1 MEGKISHSGLL
12 ARSPEGHAARGMQ
25 IKGNEDVWVE
35 IQANTFRNWVNE
47 HLPQNLRVA
56 DLSQDL
62 CTGVRLCALVEALRG
77 HPLKPAWNRRPANQH
92 HYLENVATALSAVEQ
107 DGVKLVNIGNVD
119 IVNGN
124 LKLILGLIWSL
135 IVRYQIGR
143 SKFPPRKLM
152 LAWLQAVLPECR
164 VSNLTTDWNSG
175 VLLSAL
181 VDYCRPGLFSHWRKL
196 DKSNHI
202 ENCRRAM
209 DIAQRE
215 LGIPAV
221 LEPEYLASPWLDELS
236 GMTYLSY
243 FMKPGSPGFHATLRW
258 VNSRLE
264 RPVNNFTSDW
274 NDGRVVSEVIR
285 SLGGS
290 APVPEKLRT
299 ESQYWESNL
308 YQAIEAGKRLGVQPI
323 LSAKDMADV
332 HVEHLGVMAYAAH
345 FQWVPE
351 RPPLHD
357 LINVTLNSTSGR
369 VGEPTHFQVNL
380 LDSSLSHSYVSVEV
394 RGPDNKYYSVKNLKQ
409 GRGVFVPQKVG
420 MHEIVV
426 KYEGQEVVSGHY
438 FRVLPQ
444 LVEVAPPGMAP
455 CALGSLVQV
464 LVNATGAPR
473 REDILVTAY
482 SPTGRP
488 LNCPLKTIDGT
499 NSATFKPDEAGEW
512 RIEITYQGKQIQGG
526 PFTCSVFD
534 PNGVQVSGLEGALP
548 LVPHSVD
555 LDCRGVGVPGE
566 VYADIV
572 HDKRSVHCRVEK
584 VNSSGLLYRI
594 HFTPK
599 DVGKHRVYVY
609 FNGYDVKGS
618 PFMMRVGTQK
628 RSKSSS
634 SPSPN
639 STYRQSP
646 TSRYS
651 SSSPSPINH
660 VKNSTYN
667 NYRQSASPVLNET
680 HKYAQEY
687 HKMSLAD
694 KRNSPSFNDRT
705 SSPSYLNRTNSP
717 SYMQRTQSPSYNRS
731 DSPDYISSR
740 RLNEKRYD
748 TASPNFAKKAEYD
761 SNYTSKMSSMRISDS
776 RSPNFLERSSPD
788 VGYNSRY
795 DKRVTESRSYNSSY
809 DQNDGIDTSP
819 IVKVSALT
827 DNSSARRDSWDAIA
841 KTRNMLSERSLES
854 VANLT
859 ESQLDADMRRKKVEE
874 HNRVFSQEHSYT
886 ASQKYSN
893 NVDIYGERDKYGRQ
907 SPSGYR
913 TGVRSGGAASVK
925 VQPVPDGVLGQPVE
939 FEIDGSGAGS
949 GDLEILVEGGRV
961 TSSVRS
967 LGGQRFKA
975 AFTPHQALP
984 HRVDIKFNGETVP
997 GSPWHVNIM
1006 SNSNLSVLGDT
1017 TRLVPANASAVFE
1030 IITST
1035 NVAPDD
1041 LMVHVIAPSKRS
1053 VQARVLPGSR
1063 TGVQSVEFV
1072 PTEVGTHII
1081 EVTVNGEKLPSGP
1094 LIAKVY
1100 DAGLI
1105 QVADVSGGVVGQPV
1119 QFRVDASQ
1127 AGEGQL
1133 EISINEGE
1141 VPNHVQVV
1149 GGGRCLVSFTP
1160 DQAKPHLIDIKFN
1173 GETVRGCPFVCSV
1186 ADTSRVTLSLSHLEL
1201 VPVNHPSSFHMGVA
1215 GGGAAELAVAV
1226 RGPIGE
1232 LPVKVTGDIHSGFT
1246 AEFTPTQV
1254 GAHQISVDYNGRPVQ
1269 GTPFIAKAFDSNKV
1283 TVGTVA
1289 RGTVGRPVTF
1299 SVDASEAGE
1308 GNLEITISARGLNI
1322 PTQVHPQGN
1331 ARFAVSFVPAEA
1343 CDHVVNVAFNKRPVV
1358 GCPLIVGVGGGGNG
1372 PSVTLPG
1379 PGPVHRPSTL
1389 LINHPGRLEDI
1400 EVNVEG
1406 PGGQAVPTQVQPLGN
1421 SQFRAEFV
1429 PRVVGEHRINV
1440 TVSGIPTA
1448 GSPYAAKVYD
1458 VQAIKVKE
1466 SSSGVVGK
1474 PVTFLVETSQAGP
1487 GNLEVTVNGGRV
1499 PTSAQAQGPHTYAI
1513 SFTPREATVHSVDL
1527 RFNGQDVP
1535 GSPFKCNVAPAAKII
1550 GPEALDKVSV
1560 GRLCTLVVES
1570 PNPPTVE
1577 ILGPARR
1584 SLPTQITPQAGSTGK
1599 FDISFTPIDVG
1610 DHSVEVRLP
1619 AGHIEGSPFLIK
1631 AYDANRVTV
1640 TDITD
1645 GIVGKPVSFSINASQ
1660 AGAGNLEIIVAVA
1673 GRNVPNFV
1681 QSEGNARFK
1690 VNFKPTEAATHT
1702 LSVRFNGQ
1710 AVPGSPFSCKVSP
1723 GNTQPR
1729 VPVSGS
1735 GIELAA
1741 VGHPA
1746 EIKIE
1751 GVTTGEPQVV
1761 ATAPTGKIIPTKVS
1775 SSGDGYVAR
1784 FTPEMVGRHS
1794 VAILINDQ
1802 HVIGSPFSCNVYD
1815 VNKVIVSGLPGRKNH
1830 DNIKRILNDLSLSN
1844 DLASAEVGKPVTF
1857 SVDAAQAGEGTL
1869 ELVVSTQHTTIK
1881 AEVVACARGLYDVT
1895 FVPQTAE
1902 DHFVNITFN
1911 DMSVVGSPFHCSVVE
1926 ATQYVQIGTISYI
1939 DLPSDQ
1945 HKLEITDANN
1955 HHVKYVVN
1963 NSKAEFSLSQTG
1975 TYRVQIYRGH
1985 EIVATRTI
1993 HVFDTSKIDVVNAP
2007 EALCH
2012 RPAVVGINMNK
2023 VGPGRLTASVKVGNK
2038 DVAHSVRQSPN
2049 NPNMWEIVFH
2059 PIHAASH
2066 RITLLYNN
2074 VPKFGVL
2081 EVPVKGPGNEPW
2093 AGGLGLYQ
2101 ARVGKVTSFN
2111 IDTLGRSAREFDV
2124 VISGPGGSAVPV
2136 RCYQT
2141 KTGKLQAEFTARETG
2156 SHKVE
2161 VLHQSKPVN
2170 GSPFTCQA
2178 FDPDNVRVLDI
2189 PHVQGNVGERVSF
2202 SVSNKNSGDADL
2214 EVQVTNPIGQT
2225 MATQEHT
2232 LEDDLKQVSFLPTIA
2247 GLYQVT
2253 ITYGGVPVKGS
2264 PLALGVGPIG
2274 PTPPPRAVGKG
2285 LESGQVGERTSF
2297 TVSSVIQP
2305 KVQIEAVE
2313 GNIDAHIQS
2322 PKPGEYLVSY
2332 TPKWVGTYDVIVSIG
2347 PTDLPGS
2354 PFRPLIVD
2362 PSAARLIG
2370 GWNQYLDDNGRLK
2383 LPCKLAFDLT
2393 NAGPG
2398 TLDCKISGRK
2408 INPEKTGSRVRFD
2421 ISGEGLNSGEHDL
2434 DIRLAN
2440 IPLPNAP
2447 KTVISSGDQVVL
2459 TGRGL
2464 ANAQC
2469 GEPAMFSIDGS
2480 KASTG
2485 NPEVT
2490 LHAAD
2495 TNIPIPVMIS
2505 LAGEKTWRATYTI
2518 NTPGNYLLS
2527 VLWAGRPVKGC
2538 PLMVEAK
2545 GGADASKVLCSGEGL
2560 RQGVVG
2566 REIRSWIDTRRA
2578 GPGELTAHCTGPRK
2592 VAYCEL
2598 YDHGDATFT
2607 LNVKPQEPGKHAL
2620 TIKYAGQHVP
2630 GSPFTLRVAG
2640 APDASKV
2647 RVYGPGIEHGV
2658 LATFQSRFICDTR
2671 GAGAGQLT
2679 VRVRGPK
2686 GAFRVEMQR
2695 ESQKDRT
2702 ILCKYDPTEP
2712 GDYRVEVKWAG
2723 ELVPGSPF
2731 PVMIFDTQEELRRF

>member
-1 MEGKISHSGLL
+1 MEAQISHSGLL

-47 HLPQNLRVA
+47 HLPKDLRIV
-56 DLSQDL
+56 DLSEDL
-62 CTGVRLCALVEALRG
+62 RTGVRLCALVEALQKK
-77 HPLKPAWNRRPANQH
+77 PIKPAWNKHPANQH
-92 HYLENVATALSAVEQ
+92 HYLENVTSALNAIEQ
-107 DGVKLVNIGNVD
+107 DGVKLVNIGNLD

-152 LAWLQAVLPECR
+152 LAWLQAVLPECK

-181 VDYCRPGLFSHWRKL
+181 VDYCKPGLFPHWRRL
-196 DKSNHI
+196 DKGNDI

-209 DIAQRE
+209 DVAQQD

-243 FMKPGSPGFHATLRW
+243 FMKPGSPGFYATLRW
-258 VNSRLE
+258 VNSRLD
-264 RPVNNFTSDW
+264 RPVKNFTSEW
-274 NDGRVVSEVIR
+274 NDGRVISELIR

-290 APVPEKLRT
+290 AVAPEKLRT
-299 ESQYWESNL
+299 DPIFWEQNQN
-308 YQAIEAGKRLGVQPI
+308 QALEAGKRLGVQPV
-323 LSAKDMADV
+323 LSAKDMADKN
-332 HVEHLGVMAYAAH
+332 VEHLGVMAYAAH
-345 FQWVPE
+345 FQWIPE

-357 LINVTLNSTSGR
+357 LINATLSSTSGR
-369 VGEPTHFQVNL
+369 VGEPTHYQVTL
-380 LDSSLSHSYVSVEV
+380 LDSELSYSKVSVEI
-394 RGPDNKYYSVKNLKQ
+394 RGPDNKIYQEKRLKNNGEGTFLPSKI
-409 GRGVFVPQKVG
+409 G
-420 MHEIVV
+420 MHELVIH
-426 KYEGQEVVSGHY
+426 YDGQEVMNGHF

-464 LVNATGAPR
+464 LVNATGTPK

-488 LNCPLKTIDGT
+488 LNCPLQDLEGT
-499 NSATFKPDEAGEW
+499 NSATFKPDEPGEW

-534 PNGVQVSGLEGALP
+534 PNGVRVSGLEGALP
-548 LVPHSVD
+548 LIPHSID
-555 LDCRGVGVPGE
+555 LDCRNVGVPGE
-566 VYADIV
+566 VFADIV
-572 HDKRSVHCRVEK
+572 HDKRSVHCHVERVDTK
-584 VNSSGLLYRI
+584 GFHYRI

-599 DVGKHRVYVY
+599 DAGKHRVYVY

-618 PFMMRVGTQK
+618 PFMMRVGTQR
-628 RSKSSS
+628 RSKSNSSPNNTFRNSPTNRYTSTPSPTSKNTLYNSYRQNASPLLEETQRYAQDYHLRSVEKSKISSS
-634 SPSPN
+634 SPSFERNGSPL
-639 STYRQSP
+639 YRG
-646 TSRYS
+646 
-651 SSSPSPINH
+651 PSPGFG
-660 VKNSTYN
+660 
-667 NYRQSASPVLNET
+667 RDSPDFITSKRLNERRFET
-680 HKYAQEY
+680 A
-687 HKMSLAD
+687 
-694 KRNSPSFNDRT
+694 SPSFAKKT
-705 SSPSYLNRTNSP
+705 
-717 SYMQRTQSPSYNRS
+717 S
-731 DSPDYISSR
+731 DSS
-740 RLNEKRYD
+740 
-748 TASPNFAKKAEYD
+748 
-761 SNYTSKMSSMRISDS
+761 YTSKMSSMRISDNTCPNFIERT
-776 RSPNFLERSSPD
+776 RSPE
-788 VGYNSRY
+788 VGYTRYEKRYNDSRNY
-795 DKRVTESRSYNSSY
+795 SGYNE
-809 DQNDGIDTSP
+809 GGVDTSP
-819 IVKVSALT
+819 IIKVSSISDQST
-827 DNSSARRDSWDAIA
+827 RRDSWDAIN
-841 KTRNMLSERSLES
+841 KTKNIFSDRSLES
-854 VANLT
+854 LANLT
-859 ESQLDADMRRKKVEE
+859 QAQLDSDRRHQKTEE
-874 HNRVFSQEHSYT
+874 YNRFLVNEQRYT
-886 ASQKYSN
+886 THASNATTTFNGRNSP
-893 NVDIYGERDKYGRQ
+893 IYR
-907 SPSGYR
+907 PS
-913 TGVRSGGAASVK
+913 SKNSSAGGAAAVK

-967 LGGQRFKA
+967 LGGQRFRA

-1006 SNSNLSVLGDT
+1006 ANTGSNVSVMGES
-1017 TRLVPANASAVFE
+1017 TRLVPANSPAIFE
-1030 IITST
+1030 IITNT
-1035 NVAPDD
+1035 NIAPDD
-1041 LMVHVIAPSKRS
+1041 LAVHVIAPSKRTIP
-1053 VQARVLPGSR
+1053 ARVLPGNR
-1063 TGVQSVEFV
+1063 TGVQSVEFI
-1072 PTEVGTHII
+1072 PNEVGTHIV

-1094 LIAKVY
+1094 LVAKVY

-1201 VPVNHPSSFHMGVA
+1201 IPVNQPSSFHMGVA

-1246 AEFTPTQV
+1246 AEFTPVQV
-1254 GAHQISVDYNGRPVQ
+1254 GAHQITVDYNGRPVQ
-1269 GTPFIAKAFDSNKV
+1269 GTPFVAKAFDSNKV

-1358 GCPLIVGVGGGGNG
+1358 GCPLIVSVGGTGTG

-1389 LINHPGRLEDI
+1389 LVNHPGRLEDI

-1406 PGGQAVPTQVQPLGN
+1406 PGGQAVPTQVHPLGN
-1421 SQFRAEFV
+1421 GQYQAEFV

-1440 TVSGIPTA
+1440 SVCGVSTP

-1466 SSSGVVGK
+1466 APSGIVGK

-1487 GNLEVTVNGGRV
+1487 GNLEVTVNGGLV

-1513 SFTPREATVHSVDL
+1513 SFTPRESSVHSVDL

-1535 GSPFKCNVAPAAKII
+1535 GSPFKCNVVSAARILSL
-1550 GPEALDKVSV
+1550 ETLDKVSV
-1560 GRLCTLVVES
+1560 GRACIFSVES
-1570 PNPPTVE
+1570 PNPPIVE
-1577 ILGPARR
+1577 VLGPARR
-1584 SLPTQITPQAGSTGK
+1584 SLPTQVNPQLGTTGQ
-1599 FDISFTPIDVG
+1599 FEVSFTPFDVG

-1619 AGHIEGSPFLIK
+1619 NGHIEGSPFLVK
-1631 AYDANRVTV
+1631 AYDASRVTV
-1640 TDITD
+1640 TDIMD
-1645 GIVGKPVSFSINASQ
+1645 GVVGKPVSFSINASQ
-1660 AGAGNLEIIVAVA
+1660 AGAGNLEIIVAVG

-1710 AVPGSPFSCKVSP
+1710 PVPGSPFSCKVSP
-1723 GNTQPR
+1723 GNVQPR

-1735 GIELAA
+1735 GIELASVNA
-1741 VGHPA
+1741 PA
-1746 EIKIE
+1746 DIKIE
-1751 GVTTGEPQVV
+1751 GVSGGEPQIIV
-1761 ATAPTGKIIPTKVS
+1761 TAPTGKIIPVKISMIADVYTAHFV
-1775 SSGDGYVAR
+1775 
-1784 FTPEMVGRHS
+1784 PEMVGRHS

-1815 VNKVIVSGLPGRKNH
+1815 VNKVIVTGLPASNKSPDITRSINE
-1830 DNIKRILNDLSLSN
+1830 LSLRE
-1844 DLASAEVGKPVTF
+1844 LGPAEVGKPLTF

-1895 FVPQTAE
+1895 FVPLSAE

-1911 DMSVVGSPFHCSVVE
+1911 DISVNGSPFHCSVIE
-1926 ATQYVQIGTISYI
+1926 ATQYLQIGSTFYME
-1939 DLPSDQ
+1939 LPPEN
-1945 HKLEITDANN
+1945 HRLEIKDPNN
-1955 HHVKYVVN
+1955 HNVKYVVKDY
-1963 NSKAEFSLSQTG
+1963 KAQFVLSQTG
-1975 TYRVQIYRGH
+1975 TYKIHTYKGH
-1985 EIVATRTI
+1985 EIHSTRTM
-1993 HVFDTSKIDVVNAP
+1993 HVFDTTKIDIVNVP
-2007 EALCH
+2007 EATCH
-2012 RPAVVGINMNK
+2012 RPATVTINMAK
-2023 VGPGRLTASVKVGNK
+2023 VGPGQLTATVRVANR
-2038 DVAHSVRQSPN
+2038 DVAHSVRQSPM
-2049 NPNMWEIVFH
+2049 NPNMWEVVFH
-2059 PIHAASH
+2059 PLIAAPH
-2066 RITLLYNN
+2066 KITLFYNN
-2074 VPKFGVL
+2074 VPKLGSI
-2081 EVPVKGPGNEPW
+2081 EVPVKSPGNEPW
-2093 AGGLGLYQ
+2093 AGGSGLYQ
-2101 ARVGKVTSFN
+2101 ARLGKVTSFQ

-2124 VISGPGGSAVPV
+2124 VVSGPKGSAVPV

-2141 KTGKLQAEFTARETG
+2141 KTGKLQAEFTARDVG
-2156 SHKVE
+2156 PHKVE
-2161 VLHQSKPVN
+2161 VLHQAKPIN
-2170 GSPFTCQA
+2170 GSPFVCLA
-2178 FDPDNVRVLDI
+2178 CDPDNVRIVDI
-2189 PHVQGNVGERVSF
+2189 PSSQGNIGEKIVF
-2202 SVSNKNSGDADL
+2202 NVLTANAGKADL
-2214 EVQVTNPIGQT
+2214 EIQATNPIGQT
-2225 MATQEHT
+2225 LAVQEMSLGENLTQI
-2232 LEDDLKQVSFLPTIA
+2232 SFTPTSA
-2247 GLYQVT
+2247 GLYQVAVN
-2253 ITYGGVPVKGS
+2253 YCGVPVKGS
-2264 PLALGVGPIG
+2264 PLALGVGSVG

-2285 LESGQVGERTSF
+2285 LETARVGERATF

-2305 KVQIEAVE
+2305 RISIEAAE
-2313 GNIDAHIQS
+2313 GTIEYRLQS
-2322 PKPGEYLVSY
+2322 PKPGEYTVTY
-2332 TPKWVGTYDVIVSIG
+2332 VPKWVGTYDIIIG
-2347 PTDLPGS
+2347 VGPNDLPGS
-2354 PFRPLIVD
+2354 PFRPNITD
-2362 PSAARLIG
+2362 PEGVRVIG
-2370 GWNQYLDDNGRLK
+2370 GWNQYLDDEGRLR
-2383 LPCKLAFDLT
+2383 LPAKLAFDIS

-2398 TLDCKISGRK
+2398 NLECRIDGRK
-2408 INPEKTGSRVRFD
+2408 VNPEKSGTRIRFD
-2421 ISGEGLNSGEHDL
+2421 LTGEGMNAGEHDFE
-2434 DIRLAN
+2434 IKFAN
-2440 IPLPNAP
+2440 VILEDAP
-2447 KTVISSGDQVVL
+2447 THVITTGDQVVL

-2464 ANAQC
+2464 AEAKC
-2469 GEPAMFSIDGS
+2469 CEPAVFTIDGS
-2480 KASTG
+2480 KASSG

-2490 LHAAD
+2490 LYATD

-2505 LAGEKTWRATYTI
+2505 LAGEKIWRASYTI
-2518 NTPGNYLLS
+2518 TTPGNYLLS

-2578 GPGELTAHCTGPRK
+2578 GPGELTAHCAGPRK

-2607 LNVKPQEPGKHAL
+2607 LNVKPQEPGKHQL
-2620 TIKYAGQHVP
+2620 TIKYAGQHVQ
-2630 GSPFTLRVAG
+2630 GSPFILRVAG

-2731 PVMIFDTQEELRRF
+2731 HVMIFDTQEELRRYIASL

>member
-1 MEGKISHSGLL
+1 MEVDGNKISHSGLL
-12 ARSPEGHAARGMQ
+12 ARSPEGHAARGGMQ
-25 IKGNEDVWVE
+25 IKGHEDVWVE

-47 HLPQNLRVA
+47 HLPKDMRIL

-62 CTGVRLCALVEALRG
+62 CTGVRLCMLVEALRNK
-77 HPLKPAWNRRPANQH
+77 PLKPAWNKRPMNQH
-92 HYLENVATALSAVEQ
+92 HYLENVTCALNAIEQ

-164 VSNLTTDWNSG
+164 VTNLTTDWNSG
-175 VLLSAL
+175 ILLSAL
-181 VDYCRPGLFSHWRKL
+181 NNYCRSDLCTNWRHL
-196 DKSNHI
+196 DKNNAI

-264 RPVNNFTSDW
+264 RPVKNFTSEW
-274 NDGRVVSEVIR
+274 NDGRIISEVIR

-290 APVPEKLRT
+290 ATAPEKLR
-299 ESQYWESNL
+299 SDPAYWEANQA
-308 YQAIEAGKRLGVQPI
+308 QAIAAGKRLGVDPV
-323 LSAKDMADV
+323 LSAKDMADPN
-332 HVEHLGVMAYAAH
+332 VEHLGIMAYAAH

-357 LINVTLNSTSGR
+357 LINVQLNSTSGR
-369 VGEPTHFQVNL
+369 VGEPTHFQVTL
-380 LDSSLSHSYVSVEV
+380 LDSQLSYSKVSVDI
-394 RGPDNKYYSVKNLKQ
+394 RGPENKIYAGKNLKQ
-409 GRGVFVPQKVG
+409 GRGSFVPPKVG
-420 MHEIVV
+420 MYELIV
-426 KYEGQEVVSGHY
+426 KYEGDEVLGGHY
-438 FRVLPQ
+438 FRALPP

-464 LVNATGAPR
+464 LVNATGAPK

-482 SPTGRP
+482 SPSGRP
-488 LNCPLKTIDGT
+488 LDCPLTTIDGT

-534 PNGVQVSGLEGALP
+534 PNGVHVSGLDGALP
-548 LVPHSVD
+548 LIPHSIE
-555 LDCRGVGVPGE
+555 LDCTAVGVPGE
-566 VYADIV
+566 VFADIV
-572 HDKRSVHCRVEK
+572 HDKRSVHCHVEK
-584 VNSSGLLYRI
+584 VDQYGFHYRI
-594 HFTPK
+594 HFTPM
-599 DVGKHRVYVY
+599 DAGKHRVYVY

-628 RSKSSS
+628 RSKSNS
-634 SPSPN
+634 SPLGF
-639 STYRQSP
+639 RQSP
-646 TSRYS
+646 TPNRQSPTNNMRSNYRTNGS
-651 SSSPSPINH
+651 SSNASPIPP
-660 VKNSTYN
+660 
-667 NYRQSASPVLNET
+667 QLLEET
-680 HKYAQEY
+680 HKYAQDF
-687 HKMSLAD
+687 HKMSLAE
-694 KRNSPSFNDRT
+694 RRINSPSPEYGR
-705 SSPSYLNRTNSP
+705 
-717 SYMQRTQSPSYNRS
+717 
-731 DSPDYISSR
+731 DSPDYISSKK
-740 RLNEKRYD
+740 LNEKMRYSPSYASPRNESAQYNNKYEKYDRYD
-748 TASPNFAKKAEYD
+748 
-761 SNYTSKMSSMRISDS
+761 SKFES
-776 RSPNFLERSSPD
+776 RADKFD
-788 VGYNSRY
+788 KY
-795 DKRVTESRSYNSSY
+795 DKYDRFDKTERFDKVDKNDKY
-809 DQNDGIDTSP
+809 DRFNKFEKFDRKVENKYESGVDTTPIIKPGMGLNDH
-819 IVKVSALT
+819 
-827 DNSSARRDSWDAIA
+827 RHDSWDAIA
-841 KTRNMLSERSLES
+841 KTRNILSERSLES

-859 ESQLDADMRRKKVEE
+859 DAQLDTQLHRKQD
-874 HNRVFSQEHSYT
+874 FSRTYNES
-886 ASQKYSN
+886 YSN
-893 NVDIYGERDKYGRQ
+893 YHERQR
-907 SPSGYR
+907 SSNYR
-913 TGVRSGGAASVK
+913 TSSPIGGGYKSSSGGGAAAVK

-984 HRVDIKFNGETVP
+984 HRVDIKFNGDTVP

-1006 SNSNLSVLGDT
+1006 SNLNGTISVLGES
-1017 TRLVPANASAVFE
+1017 TRLVPANQPAVFE
-1030 IITST
+1030 IITQSNT
-1035 NVAPDD
+1035 APDD
-1041 LMVHVIAPSKRS
+1041 LLVHVISPTKRS
-1053 VQARVLPGSR
+1053 VQARVLPGNR
-1063 TGVQSVEFV
+1063 TGIQSVEFV

-1081 EVTVNGEKLPSGP
+1081 EVSVNGEKLPGGP

-1201 VPVNHPSSFHMGVA
+1201 IPVNQPSSFHMGVA

-1246 AEFTPTQV
+1246 AEFTPIQV
-1254 GAHQISVDYNGRPVQ
+1254 GAHQITVDYNGRPVQ

-1358 GCPLIVGVGGGGNG
+1358 GCPLIVSVGGSGSG

-1379 PGPVHRPSTL
+1379 PGPVHRASTL

-1421 SQFRAEFV
+1421 GQFRAEFV

-1440 TVSGIPTA
+1440 SVSGVPTA

-1466 SSSGVVGK
+1466 APSGIVGK

-1487 GNLEVTVNGGRV
+1487 GNLEVTVNGGLV

-1513 SFTPREATVHSVDL
+1513 SFTPREATTHSVDL

-1535 GSPFKCNVAPAAKII
+1535 GSPFKCNVAPAARII
-1550 GPEALDKVSV
+1550 MPDTLDKVSV
-1560 GRLCTLVVES
+1560 GRPCTFLVES
-1570 PNPPTVE
+1570 PNPPIVE
-1577 ILGPARR
+1577 VLGPARR
-1584 SLPTQITPQAGSTGK
+1584 PLPIQITPQTSSTGK
-1599 FDISFTPIDVG
+1599 FEVSFTPLDVG
-1610 DHSVEVRLP
+1610 DHSVEVRLTT
-1619 AGHIEGSPFLIK
+1619 GHIEGSPFLVK

-1640 TDITD
+1640 TDIND

-1690 VNFKPTEAATHT
+1690 VNFKPTEAANHT

-1710 AVPGSPFSCKVSP
+1710 PVPGSPFNCKVVA

-1729 VPVSGS
+1729 VPVSGN

-1746 EIKIE
+1746 EIKIDSAHLDQLQVL
-1751 GVTTGEPQVV
+1751 VTGPNNKNLPVKLAHEHGMIV
-1761 ATAPTGKIIPTKVS
+1761 GKFV
-1775 SSGDGYVAR
+1775 
-1784 FTPEMVGRHS
+1784 PEMVGRHS

-1815 VNKVIVSGLPGRKNH
+1815 VNKVIVSGLPENRSTKMQN
-1830 DNIKRILNDLSLSN
+1830 LSLKESS
-1844 DLASAEVGKPVTF
+1844 AAIAEVGKPVTF
-1857 SVDAAQAGEGTL
+1857 NVDAAQAGEGTL
-1869 ELVVSTQHTTIK
+1869 ELVVSTQLTTIK
-1881 AEVVACARGLYDVT
+1881 AEVVAMARGLYDVT
-1895 FVPQTAE
+1895 FVPLTAE
-1902 DHFVNITFN
+1902 DHYVNITFN
-1911 DMSVVGSPFHCSVVE
+1911 DMSVIGSPFHCPVIES
-1926 ATQYVQIGTISYI
+1926 TQFVQVGNLNYV
-1939 DLPSDQ
+1939 DLPSDS
-1945 HKLEITDANN
+1945 HRIEILDSNN
-1955 HHVKYVVN
+1955 HHIKYNLN
-1963 NSKAEFSLSQTG
+1963 NYKAEFVLKEIG
-1975 TYRVQIYRGH
+1975 TYTLQIFKNN
-1985 EIVATRTI
+1985 EIVGSRTYY
-1993 HVFDTSKIDVVNAP
+1993 VFDTSKMEAVKIPEATIHRPCTIVVNTKH
-2007 EALCH
+2007 C
-2012 RPAVVGINMNK
+2012 
-2023 VGPGRLTASVKVGNK
+2023 GPGKLTALIKVGNK
-2038 DVAHSVRQSPN
+2038 EIPHSIRQN
-2049 NPNMWEIVFH
+2049 NHNWEVIFH
-2059 PIHAASH
+2059 PNLHANH
-2066 RITLLYNN
+2066 KVVLFYNN
-2074 VPKFGVL
+2074 VPKYGI
-2081 EVPVKGPGNEPW
+2081 EIPIKGHGNDPF
-2093 AGGLGLYQ
+2093 ASGLGLYQ
-2101 ARVGKVTSFN
+2101 CKVGKVQNFQ

-2124 VISGPGGSAVPV
+2124 VISGPQGNAVPV

-2141 KTGKLQAEFTARETG
+2141 KTGKLQAEFTPRDNG
-2156 SHKVE
+2156 PHKIE
-2161 VLHQSKPVN
+2161 VLHQSKPLP
-2170 GSPFTCQA
+2170 GSPFNSQA
-2178 FDPDNVRVLDI
+2178 FDPDYVKILNI
-2189 PHVQGNVGERVSF
+2189 PTQQGNVKEKITFNVSTI
-2202 SVSNKNSGDADL
+2202 NSGAADL
-2214 EVQVTNPIGQT
+2214 EVQAINPLNQQLAVEKIEIEPGIY
-2225 MATQEHT
+2225 
-2232 LEDDLKQVSFLPTIA
+2232 QVSFLPSMT
-2247 GLYQVT
+2247 GMYQVT
-2253 ITYGGVPVKGS
+2253 VLYGGVPVKGS
-2264 PLALGVGPIG
+2264 PLALGVGPVG
-2274 PTPPPRAVGKG
+2274 PVPPPRAVGKG
-2285 LESGQVGERTSF
+2285 LEGGRVGERTSF

-2305 KVQIEAVE
+2305 RVQVEASE
-2313 GNIDAHIQS
+2313 GNLDVHIQS
-2322 PKPGEYLVSY
+2322 PKAGEYIVSY
-2332 TPKWVGTYDVIVSIG
+2332 TPKWVGTYDILIAIG
-2347 PTDLPGS
+2347 PNDLPGS
-2354 PFRPLIVD
+2354 PFRPNIID
-2362 PSAARLIG
+2362 PSAVRLIG
-2370 GWNQYLDDNGRLK
+2370 GWGQYLDESHRLK
-2383 LPCKLAFDLT
+2383 LPAKLAFDVS

-2398 TLDCKISGRK
+2398 HLECILGGRK
-2408 INPEKTGSRVRFD
+2408 IAPDKSGSRIRFD
-2421 ISGEGLNSGEHDL
+2421 LTGEGLNGGEHNFEIKFGNYL
-2434 DIRLAN
+2434 
-2440 IPLPNAP
+2440 LPDAP
-2447 KTVISSGDQVVL
+2447 RFAISSAGDQVIL

-2464 ANAQC
+2464 SHAQC
-2469 GEPAMFSIDGS
+2469 GEPAIFNIDGS
-2480 KASTG
+2480 KSVAGS
-2485 NPEVT
+2485 PEVT
-2490 LHAAD
+2490 LYAAD
-2495 TNIPIPVMIS
+2495 SNLPIPVMVS
-2505 LAGEKTWRATYTI
+2505 LAGDKIWRATYTI
-2518 NTPGNYLLS
+2518 NAPGNYLLT
-2527 VLWAGRPVKGC
+2527 VLWNGRPVKGC

-2566 REIRSWIDTRRA
+2566 SEIRSWIDTRRA

-2620 TIKYAGQHVP
+2620 TIKYAGQHVQ

-2723 ELVPGSPF
+2723 DHVPGSPF
-2731 PVMIFDTQEELRRF
+2731 HVMIFDTQEELRRYINSL

>member
-1 MEGKISHSGLL
+1 MAEKISHSGLL
-12 ARSPEGHAARGMQ
+12 ARSTEGHAARGMQ

-47 HLPQNLRVA
+47 NLPMNLRVQ

-62 CTGVRLCALVEALRG
+62 CTGVRLCTLVENLQG
-77 HPLKPAWNRRPANQH
+77 HAIRPAWNKRPMNQH
-92 HYLENVATALSAVEQ
+92 HYLENVTAALNAIEQ

-135 IVRYQIGR
+135 IVRYQIGK

-152 LAWLQAVLPECR
+152 LAWLQAVLPECK
-164 VSNLTTDWNSG
+164 VSNFTTDWNSG
-175 VLLSAL
+175 ILLSAL
-181 VDYCRPGLFSHWRKL
+181 IDYCRPGLFSHWRKL
-196 DKSNHI
+196 DKHNGI

-209 DIAQRE
+209 EIAQRD

-243 FMKPGSPGFHATLRW
+243 FMKPGSPGFYATLRW

-264 RPVNNFTSDW
+264 KPVENFTTHW
-274 NDGRVVSEVIR
+274 NDGKVVSEIIR

-290 APVPEKLRT
+290 GPAPEKMR
-299 ESQYWESNL
+299 SDPAYWETNWT
-308 YQAIEAGKRLGVQPI
+308 QAIEAGKRLGVQPV
-323 LSAKDMADV
+323 LSPKDMADYN
-332 HVEHLGVMAYAAH
+332 VEHLGVMAYAAYY
-345 FQWVPE
+345 QWVPE
-351 RPPLHD
+351 RPPLQD
-357 LINVTLNSTSGR
+357 MINVRLESTSGR
-369 VGEPTHFQVNL
+369 VGEPTRFQCQL
-380 LDSSLSHSYVSVEV
+380 LDPQLSHRNVTIEV
-394 RGPDNKYYSVKNLKQ
+394 RGPDNKVYRCNNYKNGQ
-409 GRGVFVPQKVG
+409 GIYVPLKVG
-420 MHEIVV
+420 MHELVV
-426 KYEGQEVVSGHY
+426 LYDGEEVSTGNF
-438 FRVLPQ
+438 FRVLPRM
-444 LVEVAPPGMAP
+444 VDVAPPGMAP

-482 SPTGRP
+482 SPNGRP
-488 LNCPLKTIDGT
+488 LECPLTTVDGT
-499 NSATFKPDEAGEW
+499 NSATFKPDEPGEW

-548 LVPHSVD
+548 MIPHAID
-555 LDCRGVGVPGE
+555 LDCRRVGVPGE
-566 VYADIV
+566 VFADVV
-572 HDKRSVHCRVEK
+572 HDKRSVHCRLEK
-584 VNSSGLLYRI
+584 VDNSGFLYRI
-594 HFTPK
+594 HFIPK
-599 DVGKHRVYVY
+599 EAGKHRVYVY

-618 PFMMRVGTQK
+618 PFMMRVGTQR

-634 SPSPN
+634 TNNSPNATYVRHSPKLNSPSPN
-639 STYRQSP
+639 SERYITKSYNFSSPVEELKELNNTKYTQEYRAKSLLEKRMSNSPIFDERTSSPGYIPRASSPSLAPRAQSP
-646 TSRYS
+646 GFARIPSPAFGRAQSPDYITSRKLNS
-651 SSSPSPINH
+651 NTRFESSSPSSFT
-660 VKNSTYN
+660 K
-667 NYRQSASPVLNET
+667 QS
-680 HKYAQEY
+680 
-687 HKMSLAD
+687 
-694 KRNSPSFNDRT
+694 NDYE
-705 SSPSYLNRTNSP
+705 SSYVN
-717 SYMQRTQSPSYNRS
+717 
-731 DSPDYISSR
+731 
-740 RLNEKRYD
+740 
-748 TASPNFAKKAEYD
+748 
-761 SNYTSKMSSMRISDS
+761 KMSSMKISDAPS
-776 RSPNFLERSSPD
+776 KSQNFIPVERPSPENVYSSSK
-788 VGYNSRY
+788 YSTQ
-795 DKRVTESRSYNSSY
+795 KTESRFNSY
-809 DQNDGIDTSP
+809 DRTDDGVDTSP
-819 IVKVSALT
+819 IVKVSQY
-827 DNSSARRDSWDAIA
+827 DKGARRDSWDAIA
-841 KTRNMLSERSLES
+841 KTKNILSRRSLES
-854 VANLT
+854 IANLT
-859 ESQLDADMRRKKVEE
+859 EEQLNSRVYHHKKEEDFNEYNYGSSQ
-874 HNRVFSQEHSYT
+874 NYST
-886 ASQKYSN
+886 NKYSS
-893 NVDIYGERDKYGRQ
+893 GENY
-907 SPSGYR
+907 SYR
-913 TGVRSGGAASVK
+913 VGGKGGGAGAVK
-925 VQPVPDGVLGQPVE
+925 VQPVPDGILGQPVE

-984 HRVDIKFNGETVP
+984 HRVDIRFNGDTVP
-997 GSPWHVNIM
+997 GDATV
-1006 SNSNLSVLGDT
+1006 SNYYFN
-1017 TRLVPANASAVFE
+1017 FK
-1030 IITST
+1030 IIIF
-1035 NVAPDD
+1035 
-1041 LMVHVIAPSKRS
+1041 LFH
-1053 VQARVLPGSR
+1053 
-1063 TGVQSVEFV
+1063 
-1072 PTEVGTHII
+1072 
-1081 EVTVNGEKLPSGP
+1081 
-1094 LIAKVY
+1094 LI
-1100 DAGLI
+1100 
-1105 QVADVSGGVVGQPV
+1105 S
-1119 QFRVDASQ
+1119 VDASQ

-1160 DQAKPHLIDIKFN
+1160 DHAKPHLIDIKFN

-1186 ADTSRVTLSLSHLEL
+1186 ADTSRVTLSLTHLEL
-1201 VPVNHPSSFHMGVA
+1201 IPVNQPSSFHMGVA

-1232 LPVKVTGDIHSGFT
+1232 LPVKVIGDIHSGFT
-1246 AEFTPTQV
+1246 AEFTPSQV
-1254 GAHQISVDYNGRPVQ
+1254 GAHQITVDYNGRPVQ
-1269 GTPFIAKAFDSNKV
+1269 GTPFIAKAFDSSRV
-1283 TVGTVA
+1283 TVGHVA

-1308 GNLEITISARGLNI
+1308 GNLEITISARGMNI

-1358 GCPLIVGVGGGGNG
+1358 GCPLIVGVGGGTGSG

-1379 PGPVHRPSTL
+1379 PGPIHRPSTL

-1400 EVNVEG
+1400 EINVEG
-1406 PGGQAVPTQVQPLGN
+1406 PGGQSVPTQVQPLGN
-1421 SQFRAEFV
+1421 NQFRAEFV
-1429 PRVVGEHRINV
+1429 PRVVGEHRIS
-1440 TVSGIPTA
+1440 VSVNGVPTA

-1466 SSSGVVGK
+1466 ATMGIIGK

-1513 SFTPREATVHSVDL
+1513 SFTPRDATPHSVDL

-1535 GSPFKCNVAPAAKII
+1535 GSPFKCIVAPAARII
-1550 GPEALDKVSV
+1550 APEALDKVSV
-1560 GRLCTLVVES
+1560 GRACTFSVES
-1570 PNPPTVE
+1570 PNPPVVE
-1577 ILGPARR
+1577 VLGPARR
-1584 SLPTQITPQAGSTGK
+1584 SLSTQVTPQVGNTAGK
-1599 FDISFTPIDVG
+1599 YDVSFTPMDVG

-1619 AGHIEGSPFLIK
+1619 GFHIEGSPFLVK
-1631 AYDANRVTV
+1631 AYDANRVSV
-1640 TDITD
+1640 TDIND

-1660 AGAGNLEIIVAVA
+1660 AGAGNLEIIVAVN

-1690 VNFKPTEAATHT
+1690 VNFKPTEAAVHT

-1729 VPVSGS
+1729 VPVSGT

-1751 GVTTGEPQVV
+1751 NPGNTSTSEPQVI
-1761 ATAPTGKIIPTKVS
+1761 ATAPTGKILSSRIIPAS
-1775 SSGDGYVAR
+1775 DGFVAK

-1815 VNKVIVSGLPGRKNH
+1815 VNKVMVSGLPGQKSDITRA
-1830 DNIKRILNDLSLSN
+1830 LSELSLKDSPP
-1844 DLASAEVGKPVTF
+1844 AEVGKPVTF

-1895 FVPQTAE
+1895 FVPQSSE

-1911 DMSVVGSPFHCSVVE
+1911 DMSVIGSPFHCSVIE
-1926 ATQYVQIGTISYI
+1926 ATQYIQIGSMVYI
-1939 DLPSDQ
+1939 DLPTDQ
-1945 HKLEITDANN
+1945 HRLEIIDNNN
-1955 HHVKYVVN
+1955 HSVKYVATN
-1963 NSKAEFSLSQTG
+1963 GKAEFTASQTG
-1975 TYRVQIYRGH
+1975 TYRIQIFRSL
-1985 EIVATRTI
+1985 ELITTRTL
-1993 HVFDTSKIDVVNAP
+1993 HVYDTNKIDVVNAP
-2007 EALCH
+2007 ECTCN
-2012 RPAVVGINMNK
+2012 RPAVIGVNLNR
-2023 VGPGRLTASVKVGNK
+2023 VGPGKLSAIVKVGNREIPY
-2038 DVAHSVRQSPN
+2038 SVRQSPS
-2049 NPNMWEIVFH
+2049 NPSIWEIVFH
-2059 PIHAASH
+2059 PIYAAPH
-2066 RITLLYNN
+2066 RVTLLYNG
-2074 VPKFGVL
+2074 VPKPGVL
-2081 EVPVKGPGNEPW
+2081 EIPVKAPGNEPW
-2093 AGGLGLYQ
+2093 AAGLGLYQ
-2101 ARVGKVTSFN
+2101 ARLGKVTSFH

-2124 VISGPGGSAVPV
+2124 VVSGPTGSALPV

-2141 KTGKLQAEFTARETG
+2141 KTGKLQAEFTSRDVG
-2156 SHKVE
+2156 PHQVE
-2161 VLHQSKPVN
+2161 VLHQAKPVT
-2170 GSPFTCQA
+2170 GSPFLCQA
-2178 FDPDNVRVLDI
+2178 YDPDCVKIIDI
-2189 PHVQGNVGERVSF
+2189 PTTQGNVGEKVIF
-2202 SVSNKNSGDADL
+2202 NVVNKNAGEADL
-2214 EVQVTNPIGQT
+2214 EITVTNPLGQWLNVQQIIVEENV
-2225 MATQEHT
+2225 TQI
-2232 LEDDLKQVSFLPTIA
+2232 SFLPLLP
-2247 GLYQVT
+2247 GLYQVVV
-2253 ITYGGVPVKGS
+2253 TYGGSPVKGS
-2264 PLALGVGPIG
+2264 PLALGVGPVG

-2285 LESGQVGERTSF
+2285 LECVQVGERTNF
-2297 TVSSVIQP
+2297 TVSSVVQP
-2305 KVQIEAVE
+2305 RVQIEAVE
-2313 GNIDAHIQS
+2313 GSIDAQIQS

-2332 TPKWVGTYDVIVSIG
+2332 TPKWVGIYDVIISIG
-2347 PTDLPGS
+2347 LNDLPGC
-2354 PFRPLIVD
+2354 PFRPISVD
-2362 PSAARLIG
+2362 PSSVRLIG
-2370 GWNQYLDDNGRLK
+2370 GWNQYLDDSGRIK
-2383 LPCKLAFDLT
+2383 LPAKLAFDVS

-2398 TLDCKISGRK
+2398 NLECKIEGRK
-2408 INPEKTGSRVRFD
+2408 INAEKSGSRIRFD
-2421 ISGEGLNSGEHDL
+2421 LSSEGLNAGEHEL
-2434 DIRLAN
+2434 EMTFSN
-2440 IPLPNAP
+2440 FELPDAP
-2447 KTVISSGDQVVL
+2447 KHVVSLGDQVVL

-2464 ANAQC
+2464 AQAQC
-2469 GEPAMFSIDGS
+2469 GEPAIFNIDGS
-2480 KASTG
+2480 KAGTG

-2495 TNIPIPVMIS
+2495 TNLPIPVMIS
-2505 LAGEKTWRATYTI
+2505 LAGEKIWRATYTI
-2518 NTPGNYLLS
+2518 NQPGNYMLS

-2647 RVYGPGIEHGV
+2647 KVYGPGIEHGV

-2731 PVMIFDTQEELRRF
+2731 HVMIFDTQEELRRYINTM

>member
-47 HLPQNLRVA
+47 HLPKDLRIV
-56 DLSQDL
+56 DLSEDL
-62 CTGVRLCALVEALRG
+62 RTGVRLCALVEALQKR
-77 HPLKPAWNRRPANQH
+77 PLKPGWNKRPANQH
-92 HYLENVATALSAVEQ
+92 HYLENVTTALNAIEK
-107 DGVKLVNIGNVD
+107 DGVKLVNIGNLD

-152 LAWLQAVLPECR
+152 LAWLQAVLPECK

-181 VDYCRPGLFSHWRKL
+181 VDYCEPGLFPHWRRL
-196 DKSNHI
+196 DKGNAI
-202 ENCRRAM
+202 ENCRKAM
-209 DIAQRE
+209 NIAQKD

-264 RPVNNFTSDW
+264 RPVQNFTSEW
-274 NDGRVVSEVIR
+274 NDGRVLSEVIR

-290 APVPEKLRT
+290 AAAPEKLRT
-299 ESQYWESNL
+299 DPAFWEHNQN
-308 YQAIEAGKRLGVQPI
+308 QALDAGKRLGVKPV
-323 LSAKDMADV
+323 LSAKDLADKN
-332 HVEHLGVMAYAAH
+332 VEHLGVMAYAAH

-357 LINVTLNSTSGR
+357 LINVLLNSTSGR
-369 VGEPTHFQVNL
+369 VGEPTHYQVSL
-380 LDSSLSHSYVSVEV
+380 VDSQLSYSKVSVHI
-394 RGPDNKYYSVKNLKQ
+394 RGPDHKVYEDTRLKN
-409 GRGVFVPQKVG
+409 GRGSFVPSKVG
-420 MHEIVV
+420 MHELVV
-426 KYEGQEVVSGHY
+426 NYEGDEVLAGHY
-438 FRVLPQ
+438 FRVLPL

-464 LVNATGAPR
+464 LVNATGAPK

-488 LNCPLKTIDGT
+488 LDCPLTTVDAT
-499 NSATFKPDEAGEW
+499 NSATFKPDEPGEW

-534 PNGVQVSGLEGALP
+534 PNGVKVSGLEGALP
-548 LVPHSVD
+548 LIPHSIE
-555 LDCRGVGVPGE
+555 LDCRNVGVPGE
-566 VYADIV
+566 VFADIV
-572 HDKRSVHCRVEK
+572 HDKRSIHCHVEK
-584 VNSSGLLYRI
+584 VDKLGFHYRV

-599 DVGKHRVYVY
+599 EAGKHRVYVY

-618 PFMMRVGTQK
+618 PFMMRVGTQR
-628 RSKSSS
+628 RSKPSTS
-634 SPSPN
+634 SPN
-639 STYRQSP
+639 NTYRQSP
-646 TSRYS
+646 TNRYA
-651 SSSPSPINH
+651 SPSPTS
-660 VKNSTYN
+660 KNTIYN
-667 NYRQSASPVLNET
+667 SYRQNASPLLEET
-680 HKYAQEY
+680 HRYAQDY
-687 HKMSLAD
+687 HIRSVAEKS
-694 KRNSPSFNDRT
+694 RITSNSPSYERNASPSYVQRT
-705 SSPSYLNRTNSP
+705 SSPRNESP
-717 SYMQRTQSPSYNRS
+717 NYGTSQPYGRE
-731 DSPDYISSR
+731 SPDYITSK

-748 TASPNFAKKAEYD
+748 TSSPSFAKKAD
-761 SNYTSKMSSMRISDS
+761 SSYTSKISSMKLSDS
-776 RSPNFLERSSPD
+776 RSPHYGERASPD
-788 VGYNSRY
+788 VDFTSSSRYEKRSSDSRAYNSY
-795 DKRVTESRSYNSSY
+795 SEGV
-809 DQNDGIDTSP
+809 DTSP
-819 IVKVSALT
+819 IVKVSAMT
-827 DNSSARRDSWDAIA
+827 DQSTRRDSWDAIN
-841 KTRNMLSERSLES
+841 KTKNIFSDRSLES
-854 VANLT
+854 LANLT
-859 ESQLDADMRRKKVEE
+859 QSQLDSDVRRQKTEE
-874 HNRVFSQEHSYT
+874 HNRFLMNEHQYTSQSDYKQNYSEKYT
-886 ASQKYSN
+886 N
-893 NVDIYGERDKYGRQ
+893 NVDTYNGRSYGRN
-907 SPSGYR
+907 SPIYKVTTKSS
-913 TGVRSGGAASVK
+913 SGGASSVK

-984 HRVDIKFNGETVP
+984 HRVDIQFNGDTVP

-1006 SNSNLSVLGDT
+1006 ANTGSNISVMGES
-1017 TRLVPANASAVFE
+1017 TRLVPANAPAIFE
-1030 IITST
+1030 IITNT
-1035 NVAPDD
+1035 NIAPDD
-1041 LMVHVIAPSKRS
+1041 LLVHVIAPSKRT
-1053 VQARVLPGSR
+1053 VPARVLPGNR

-1072 PTEVGTHII
+1072 PTEVGTHIV
-1081 EVTVNGEKLPSGP
+1081 EVTVNGDKLPSGP

-1119 QFRVDASQ
+1119 QFRGRFIKCFKMLSFSVAD
-1127 AGEGQL
+1127 GPL
-1133 EISINEGE
+1133 EIS
-1141 VPNHVQVV
+1141 
-1149 GGGRCLVSFTP
+1149 SFFAVFHCFSSG
-1160 DQAKPHLIDIKFN
+1160 DLASMKCAAHLW
-1173 GETVRGCPFVCSV
+1173 VHYV
-1186 ADTSRVTLSLSHLEL
+1186 
-1201 VPVNHPSSFHMGVA
+1201 HMGVA

-1246 AEFTPTQV
+1246 AEFTPVQV
-1254 GAHQISVDYNGRPVQ
+1254 GGHQISVEYNGRPVQ
-1269 GTPFIAKAFDSNKV
+1269 GTPFVAKAFDSNKV

-1358 GCPLIVGVGGGGNG
+1358 GCPLIVSVGGSGTG

-1389 LINHPGRLEDI
+1389 LVNHPGRLEDI

-1421 SQFRAEFV
+1421 GQYQAEFV

-1440 TVSGIPTA
+1440 SVCGVPTV

-1466 SSSGVVGK
+1466 SASGVVGK
-1474 PVTFLVETSQAGP
+1474 AVTFLVETSQAGP
-1487 GNLEVTVNGGRV
+1487 GNLEVTVNGGLV

-1513 SFTPREATVHSVDL
+1513 SFTPREPAVHSVDL

-1535 GSPFKCNVAPAAKII
+1535 GSPFKCSVMPAARILA
-1550 GPEALDKVSV
+1550 PEALDKVSV
-1560 GRLCTLVVES
+1560 GRPCSFLVES
-1570 PNPPTVE
+1570 PTPPIVE
-1577 ILGPARR
+1577 VLGPARR
-1584 SLPTQITPQAGSTGK
+1584 SLPTQVTPQLATTGN
-1599 FDISFTPIDVG
+1599 FEVAFTPLDVG

-1619 AGHIEGSPFLIK
+1619 SGHIEGSPFLVK
-1631 AYDANRVTV
+1631 AYDASRVTV
-1640 TDITD
+1640 TDIMD
-1645 GIVGKPVSFSINASQ
+1645 GVVGKPVSFSINASQ
-1660 AGAGNLEIIVAVA
+1660 AGAGNLEIIVAVG

-1690 VNFKPTEAATHT
+1690 VNFKPTEAAIHT

-1710 AVPGSPFSCKVSP
+1710 PVPGSPFSCKVQP
-1723 GNTQPR
+1723 GNIQPR

-1735 GIELAA
+1735 GIELAS
-1741 VGHPA
+1741 VSVPA
-1746 EIKIE
+1746 EIQIE
-1751 GVTTGEPQVV
+1751 GVTGAVPQVIV
-1761 ATAPTGKIIPTKVS
+1761 TAPTGKIIPVKLSTI
-1775 SSGDGYVAR
+1775 GDVYTAH
-1784 FTPEMVGRHS
+1784 FIPDMVGRHS

-1815 VNKVIVSGLPGRKNH
+1815 VNKVIVTGLPGKKS
-1830 DNIKRILNDLSLSN
+1830 DLNLSMSDLSLSE
-1844 DLASAEVGKPVTF
+1844 LGPAEVGKPVTF

-1869 ELVVSTQHTTIK
+1869 ELVVSTQQTTIK

-1895 FVPQTAE
+1895 FVPLTAE

-1911 DMSVVGSPFHCSVVE
+1911 DISVVGSPFHCSVVE
-1926 ATQYVQIGTISYI
+1926 GTQYLQIGTSSCM
-1939 DLPSDQ
+1939 DLPSEN
-1945 HKLEITDANN
+1945 HRLEIKDPNN
-1955 HHVKYVVN
+1955 HNVKYVVKDY
-1963 NSKAEFSLSQTG
+1963 KAHFVLTQTG
-1975 TYRVQIYRGH
+1975 TYRVHSYKGH
-1985 EIVATRTI
+1985 ELYSTRTM
-1993 HVFDTSKIDVVNAP
+1993 HVFDTTKIDVVNVP
-2007 EALCH
+2007 EAICH
-2012 RPAVVGINMNK
+2012 RPAVIGINMAK
-2023 VGPGRLTASVKVGNK
+2023 VGPGQLSASVRVANR
-2038 DVAHSVRQSPN
+2038 DVPHSVRQSPM
-2049 NPNMWEIVFH
+2049 NPNMWEVVFH
-2059 PIHAASH
+2059 PLIAAPH

-2074 VPKFGVL
+2074 VPKQGVL
-2081 EVPVKGPGNEPW
+2081 EVNVKSPGNEPW
-2093 AGGLGLYQ
+2093 AGGTGLYQ
-2101 ARVGKVTSFN
+2101 AKVGRVTSFQ

-2124 VISGPGGSAVPV
+2124 VVSGPTGSAVPV

-2141 KTGKLQAEFTARETG
+2141 KTGKLQAEFTARDVG
-2156 SHKVE
+2156 AHKVE
-2161 VLHQSKPVN
+2161 VLHQAKPLN
-2170 GSPFTCQA
+2170 GSPFVCQA
-2178 FDPDNVRVLDI
+2178 CDPENVRIVDI
-2189 PHVQGNVGERVSF
+2189 PTSQGNVGERIVF
-2202 SVSNKNSGDADL
+2202 NVLTKNAGVADL
-2214 EVQVTNPIGQT
+2214 EVQATNPIGQT
-2225 MATQEHT
+2225 LATQEMS
-2232 LEDDLKQVSFLPTIA
+2232 LAENLSQISFLPSSA

-2253 ITYGGVPVKGS
+2253 VMYGGVAVKGS
-2264 PLALGVGPIG
+2264 PLALGVGPVG

-2285 LESGQVGERTSF
+2285 LEHAQVGERATF
-2297 TVSSVIQP
+2297 TVSSVVQP
-2305 KVQIEAVE
+2305 RVTIEAVE

-2322 PKPGEYLVSY
+2322 PKPGEYTVTY
-2332 TPKWVGTYDVIVSIG
+2332 MPKWVGTYDVIIG
-2347 PTDLPGS
+2347 VGPNDLPGS
-2354 PFRPLIVD
+2354 PFRPNVTD
-2362 PSAARLIG
+2362 PEAVRLIG
-2370 GWNQYLDDNGRLK
+2370 GWTQYLEDSGKIK
-2383 LPCKLAFDLT
+2383 LPAKLAFDVA

-2398 TLDCKISGRK
+2398 LLECKVAGRK
-2408 INPEKTGSRVRFD
+2408 INPEKSGSRVRFD
-2421 ISGEGLNSGEHDL
+2421 ISGEGLNSGEHDFEVKF
-2434 DIRLAN
+2434 AN
-2440 IPLPNAP
+2440 VELPDAP
-2447 KTVISSGDQVVL
+2447 TTAVTLGDQVVL

-2464 ANAQC
+2464 AEAKC
-2469 GEPAMFSIDGS
+2469 CEPAVFTIDGS
-2480 KASTG
+2480 KSHSG

-2495 TNIPIPVMIS
+2495 TNIPVPVMIS
-2505 LAGEKTWRATYTI
+2505 LAGEKVWRASYTI

-2578 GPGELTAHCTGPRK
+2578 GPGELTAHCAGPRK

-2607 LNVKPQEPGKHAL
+2607 LNVKPQEPGKHQL
-2620 TIKYAGQHVP
+2620 TIKYAGQHVQ
-2630 GSPFTLRVAG
+2630 GSPFILKVAG

-2702 ILCKYDPTEP
+2702 ILCKFDPTEP

-2731 PVMIFDTQEELRRF
+2731 HVMIFDTQEELRRYIASL

>member
-1 MEGKISHSGLL
+1 
-12 ARSPEGHAARGMQ
+12 
-25 IKGNEDVWVE
+25 
-35 IQANTFRNWVNE
+35 
-47 HLPQNLRVA
+47 
-56 DLSQDL
+56 
-62 CTGVRLCALVEALRG
+62 
-77 HPLKPAWNRRPANQH
+77 
-92 HYLENVATALSAVEQ
+92 
-107 DGVKLVNIGNVD
+107 
-119 IVNGN
+119 
-124 LKLILGLIWSL
+124 
-135 IVRYQIGR
+135 
-143 SKFPPRKLM
+143 M
-152 LAWLQAVLPECR
+152 LAWLQAVLPECK

-181 VDYCRPGLFSHWRKL
+181 VDYCKPGLFPNWRRL
-196 DKSNHI
+196 DKSNGI

-209 DIAQRE
+209 DVAQKD

-243 FMKPGSPGFHATLRW
+243 FMKPGSPGFYATLRW
-258 VNSRLE
+258 INSRLE
-264 RPVNNFTSDW
+264 RPVQNFTSDW
-274 NDGRVVSEVIR
+274 NDGRVLSEIIR

-290 APVPEKLRT
+290 AAAPEKLRT
-299 ESQYWESNL
+299 DSVYWEQNL
-308 YQAIEAGKRLGVQPI
+308 NQAVEAGKRLGVQPV
-323 LSAKDMADV
+323 LSPKDMADKN
-332 HVEHLGVMAYAAH
+332 VEHLGVMAYAAH

-357 LINVTLNSTSGR
+357 MINVGLNSTSGR
-369 VGEPTHFQVNL
+369 VGEPTYYQVTL
-380 LDSSLSHSYVSVEV
+380 QDSQLSYSKVSVEI
-394 RGPDNKYYSVKNLKQ
+394 RGPDNKVYLDKRLDNGK
-409 GRGVFVPQKVG
+409 GTFIPTKIG
-420 MHEIVV
+420 MHELVV
-426 KYEGQEVVSGHY
+426 KYEGEEVLGGHY
-438 FRVLPQ
+438 FRVLPP

-464 LVNATGAPR
+464 LVNATGAPKQ
-473 REDILVTAY
+473 EDILVTAY

-488 LNCPLKTIDGT
+488 LNCPLTTVDGS
-499 NSATFKPDEAGEW
+499 NSATFKPDEPGEW

-526 PFTCSVFD
+526 PFTCCVFD
-534 PNGVQVSGLEGALP
+534 PNGVNVVGLEGALP
-548 LVPHSVD
+548 LIPHSID
-555 LDCRGVGVPGE
+555 LDCRNVGVPGE
-566 VYADIV
+566 VFADIV
-572 HDKRSVHCRVEK
+572 HDKRSIHCHVERVD
-584 VNSSGLLYRI
+584 SQGFHYRV

-599 DVGKHRVYVY
+599 DAGKHRVYVY

-618 PFMMRVGTQK
+618 PFMMRVGTQR
-628 RSKSSS
+628 RSKHSSS
-634 SPSPN
+634 SPN
-639 STYRQSP
+639 NTYRHSP
-646 TSRYS
+646 TSPTNRYAI
-651 SSSPSPINH
+651 PSPTT
-660 VKNSTYN
+660 KNTIYN
-667 NYRQSASPVLNET
+667 SYRESASPLLEET
-680 HKYAQEY
+680 HKYAQDY
-687 HKMSLAD
+687 HSRSVAEKS
-694 KRNSPSFNDRT
+694 RISSNSPSYEVNGNSGYIHRT
-705 SSPSYLNRTNSP
+705 SSPIFVQRNESP
-717 SYMQRTQSPSYNRS
+717 SYRPTSPMYGR
-731 DSPDYISSR
+731 DSPDYISSK
-740 RLNEKRYD
+740 RLNEKRFD
-748 TASPNFAKKAEYD
+748 TSSPSFAKKASE
-761 SNYTSKMSSMRISDS
+761 SSYTSKMSSMRISDS
-776 RSPNFLERSSPD
+776 RSPNFGERSSPD
-788 VGYNSRY
+788 MGFTSTSRF
-795 DKRVTESRSYNSSY
+795 DKRYNDNRTYSNFSE
-809 DQNDGIDTSP
+809 GVDTSP
-819 IVKVSALT
+819 IVKVSAMADHST
-827 DNSSARRDSWDAIA
+827 RRDSWDAIN
-841 KTRNMLSERSLES
+841 KTKNIFSERSLES
-854 VANLT
+854 LANLT
-859 ESQLDADMRRKKVEE
+859 ESQLDSDIRRQKTEE
-874 HNRVFSQEHSYT
+874 HNRFLLDE
-886 ASQKYSN
+886 QKYSAHS
-893 NVDIYGERDKYGRQ
+893 DYRQ
-907 SPSGYR
+907 SFTERAYGQTSPIKLI
-913 TGVRSGGAASVK
+913 TKTSGGASAIK

-967 LGGQRFKA
+967 LGGQRFRA

-1006 SNSNLSVLGDT
+1006 ANTGSNISVMGES
-1017 TRLVPANASAVFE
+1017 TRLVPANSPAIFE
-1030 IITST
+1030 IITNT
-1035 NVAPDD
+1035 NLAPDD
-1041 LMVHVIAPSKRS
+1041 LLVHVIAPSKRS
-1053 VQARVLPGSR
+1053 ISARVLPGNR

-1072 PTEVGTHII
+1072 PTEVGTHIV
-1081 EVTVNGEKLPSGP
+1081 EVAVNGEKLPSGP
-1094 LIAKVY
+1094 LVAKVY

-1173 GETVRGCPFVCSV
+1173 GETVRGCPFVCAV

-1201 VPVNHPSSFHMGVA
+1201 VPVNQPSSFHMGVA

-1226 RGPIGE
+1226 RSPVGE

-1246 AEFTPTQV
+1246 AEFTPVQV

-1358 GCPLIVGVGGGGNG
+1358 GCPLIVSVGGTGTG

-1379 PGPVHRPSTL
+1379 PGPVHRASTL

-1406 PGGQAVPTQVQPLGN
+1406 PGGQAVPTQVHTLGN
-1421 SQFRAEFV
+1421 GQYQAEFV

-1440 TVSGIPTA
+1440 SVCGVPTV

-1466 SSSGVVGK
+1466 SGTGIVGK
-1474 PVTFLVETSQAGP
+1474 AVTFLVETSQAGP
-1487 GNLEVTVNGGRV
+1487 GNLEVTVNGGLV

-1513 SFTPREATVHSVDL
+1513 SFTPREPTVHSVDL

-1535 GSPFKCNVAPAAKII
+1535 GSPFKCNVVSAARILA
-1550 GPEALDKVSV
+1550 PEALDKVSV
-1560 GRLCTLVVES
+1560 GRACSFVVES
-1570 PNPPTVE
+1570 PTPPIVE
-1577 ILGPARR
+1577 VLGPARR
-1584 SLPTQITPQAGSTGK
+1584 SLPTQVNPQLGTTGK
-1599 FDISFTPIDVG
+1599 FEVSFTPLDVG

-1619 AGHIEGSPFLIK
+1619 SGHIEGSPFLVK
-1631 AYDANRVTV
+1631 AYDASRVTV
-1640 TDITD
+1640 TDIMD
-1645 GIVGKPVSFSINASQ
+1645 GVVGKPVSFSINASQ
-1660 AGAGNLEIIVAVA
+1660 AGAGNLEIIVAVG

-1710 AVPGSPFSCKVSP
+1710 PVPGSPFSCKVSP
-1723 GNTQPR
+1723 GNVQPR

-1735 GIELAA
+1735 GIELAS
-1741 VGHPA
+1741 VNVPA
-1746 EIKIE
+1746 EVKIE
-1751 GVTTGEPQVV
+1751 GVTGGEPQVIV
-1761 ATAPTGKIIPTKVS
+1761 TAPTGKILPVKLAVIADVYTAHFV
-1775 SSGDGYVAR
+1775 
-1784 FTPEMVGRHS
+1784 PELVGRHS

-1815 VNKVIVSGLPGRKNH
+1815 VNKVIVSGLPGKKQDVNRAM
-1830 DNIKRILNDLSLSN
+1830 NDLSLRE
-1844 DLASAEVGKPVTF
+1844 LGPAEVGKPVTF

-1895 FVPQTAE
+1895 FVPLTAE

-1911 DMSVVGSPFHCSVVE
+1911 DISVVGSPFHCSVIE
-1926 ATQYVQIGTISYI
+1926 ATQFLQIGSTCYM
-1939 DLPSDQ
+1939 DLPSEN
-1945 HKLEITDANN
+1945 HRLEIKDANN
-1955 HHVKYVVN
+1955 HNVKYVVKDY
-1963 NSKAEFSLSQTG
+1963 KAQFVLTQAG
-1975 TYRVQIYRGH
+1975 TYKVHSYKGH
-1985 EIVATRTI
+1985 ELYSTRTM
-1993 HVFDTSKIDVVNAP
+1993 HVFDTTKIDIVNVP
-2007 EALCH
+2007 EATCH
-2012 RPAVVGINMNK
+2012 RPAMIGINMAK
-2023 VGPGRLTASVKVGNK
+2023 VGPGQLTASVRVANR
-2038 DVAHSVRQSPN
+2038 DVAHSVRQNPM
-2049 NPNMWEIVFH
+2049 NPNMWEVVFH
-2059 PIHAASH
+2059 PLIAAPH
-2066 RITLLYNN
+2066 KVNLYYNG
-2074 VPKFGVL
+2074 VPKLGVL
-2081 EVPVKGPGNEPW
+2081 EVPVKSPGSEAW
-2093 AGGLGLYQ
+2093 AGGAGLYQ
-2101 ARVGKVTSFN
+2101 ARVGKVTSFQ
-2111 IDTLGRSAREFDV
+2111 IDTIGRSAREFDV
-2124 VISGPGGSAVPV
+2124 VVSGPTGSAVPV

-2141 KTGKLQAEFTARETG
+2141 KAGKLQAEFTARDVG

-2161 VLHQSKPVN
+2161 VLHQAKPLN
-2170 GSPFTCQA
+2170 GSPFICQA
-2178 FDPDNVRVLDI
+2178 CDPDNVRIVDI
-2189 PHVQGNVGERVSF
+2189 PTSQGNVGEKIVF
-2202 SVSNKNSGDADL
+2202 NVLTKNSGIADL
-2214 EVQVTNPIGQT
+2214 EVQATNPIGQSLAIQE
-2225 MATQEHT
+2225 MSLGDNLTQI
-2232 LEDDLKQVSFLPTIA
+2232 SFMPHSA
-2247 GLYQVT
+2247 GLYQVAV
-2253 ITYGGVPVKGS
+2253 TYGGVPVKGS
-2264 PLALGVGPIG
+2264 PLALGVGPVG

-2285 LESGQVGERTSF
+2285 LESAKVGERATF
-2297 TVSSVIQP
+2297 TVSSVVQP
-2305 KVQIEAVE
+2305 RVSIEAAE
-2313 GNIDAHIQS
+2313 GNIEAHIQV
-2322 PKPGEYLVSY
+2322 PKPGEYTITYV
-2332 TPKWVGTYDVIVSIG
+2332 PKWVGTYDIVIGIG
-2347 PTDLPGS
+2347 PNDLPGS
-2354 PFRPLIVD
+2354 PFRPNVTDLEAVRI
-2362 PSAARLIG
+2362 IG
-2370 GWNQYLDDNGRLK
+2370 GWNQYLDDAGMIRL
-2383 LPCKLAFDLT
+2383 PVKLAFDVS

-2398 TLDCKISGRK
+2398 NLECKVSGRK
-2408 INPEKTGSRVRFD
+2408 VTPEKSGSRVRFD
-2421 ISGEGLNSGEHDL
+2421 LFGEGLNSGEHEL
-2434 DIRLAN
+2434 EIKFAGFL
-2440 IPLPNAP
+2440 LPDAP
-2447 KTVISSGDQVVL
+2447 TLVVASGDQVIL

-2464 ANAQC
+2464 AEAKC
-2469 GEPAMFSIDGS
+2469 SEPAVFNIDGS
-2480 KASTG
+2480 KASPG

-2490 LHAAD
+2490 LYSAD
-2495 TNIPIPVMIS
+2495 SNVPVPVMIS
-2505 LAGEKTWRATYTI
+2505 LAGEKIWRASYTI

-2527 VLWAGRPVKGC
+2527 VLWASRPVKGC
-2538 PLMVEAK
+2538 PLMVEVK

-2607 LNVKPQEPGKHAL
+2607 LNVKPQEPGKHQL
-2620 TIKYAGQHVP
+2620 TIKYAGQHVQ
-2630 GSPFTLRVAG
+2630 GSPFILKVAG

-2731 PVMIFDTQEELRRF
+2731 HVMIFDTQEELRRYISSL

>member
-1 MEGKISHSGLL
+1 MEEKITHSGLL

-25 IKGNEDVWVE
+25 IKGNEDLWVD

-47 HLPQNLRVA
+47 HLPHDLRVA
-56 DLSQDL
+56 DLSKDL
-62 CTGVRLCALVEALRG
+62 CTGVRLCALVESLRKK
-77 HPLKPAWNRRPANQH
+77 PLKPSWNRRPTNQH
-92 HYLENVATALSAVEQ
+92 HYLENVTCALNAIEK
-107 DGVKLVNIGNVD
+107 DGIKLVNIGNTD

-135 IVRYQIGR
+135 IVHYQIGR

-152 LAWLQAVLPECR
+152 LAWLQAVLPECK
-164 VSNLTTDWNSG
+164 VGNLTTDWNSG
-175 VLLSAL
+175 ILLSAL
-181 VDYCRPGLFSHWRKL
+181 VDYCKPGLFPHWKKL
-196 DKSNHI
+196 DPSQDI

-209 DIAQRE
+209 DIAQKD

-243 FMKPGSPGFHATLRW
+243 FMKPGSPGFYATLRW

-264 RPVNNFTSDW
+264 RPINNFTTDW
-274 NDGRVVSEVIR
+274 NDGKVISEIIR

-290 APVPEKLRT
+290 AAAPEKLR
-299 ESQYWESNL
+299 SDPSYWEYNQT
-308 YQAIEAGKRLGVQPI
+308 QAVEAGRRLGVEPI
-323 LSAKDMADV
+323 LSARDMADA

-357 LINVTLNSTSGR
+357 LINVHLNSTSGR
-369 VGEPTHFQVNL
+369 VGEPTYYQVTL
-380 LDSSLSHSYVSVEV
+380 HDSSLSYSSLSTEI
-394 RGPDNKYYSVKNLKQ
+394 RGPDNKIYLGNKLQQ
-409 GRGVFVPQKVG
+409 GKGTFIPSKVG
-420 MHEIVV
+420 MHEIIV
-426 KYEGQEVVSGHY
+426 KYDEQEVQSGHY
-438 FRVLPQ
+438 FRVLPP

-473 REDILVTAY
+473 KEDILVTAY
-482 SPTGRP
+482 SPSGRP
-488 LNCPLKTIDGT
+488 LNCPLKVIDGV
-499 NSATFKPDEAGEW
+499 NSATFKPDEPGEW

-548 LVPHSVD
+548 LIPHAIDV
-555 LDCRGVGVPGE
+555 DCRGVGVPGE
-566 VYADIV
+566 VFADIV
-572 HDKRSVHCRVEK
+572 HDKRSVHCHVEK
-584 VNSSGLLYRI
+584 LDNFHYRI

-599 DVGKHRVYVY
+599 DAGKHRVYVY

-618 PFMMRVGTQK
+618 PYMMRVGTQK
-628 RSKSSS
+628 RMKSSS
-634 SPSPN
+634 SPTSN
-639 STYRQSP
+639 YRTSP
-646 TSRYS
+646 THRMN
-651 SSSPSPINH
+651 SSSPSLSTPT
-660 VKNSTYN
+660 KNTTYS
-667 NYRQSASPVLNET
+667 RQNASPLLEET
-680 HKYAQEY
+680 HKYAQDY
-687 HKMSLAD
+687 HMKSVAE
-694 KRNSPSFNDRT
+694 KRLTSSSPIYQDRT
-705 SSPSYLNRTNSP
+705 PNYSPNYTQRNHSPVYRTASP
-717 SYMQRTQSPSYNRS
+717 NFHPPSPNYRPTSPIHGR

-740 RLNEKRYD
+740 KLNEKRYD
-748 TASPNFAKKAEYD
+748 FTN
-761 SNYTSKMSSMRISDS
+761 KMSSMRLEDS
-776 RSPNFLERSSPD
+776 RSPNYLDRNSPD
-788 VGYNSRY
+788 VGYISTSRY
-795 DKRVTESRSYNSSY
+795 DKRVSENKVFSNSPS
-809 DQNDGIDTSP
+809 NGVDTSP
-819 IVKVSALT
+819 IVKVSSIN
-827 DNSSARRDSWDAIA
+827 DQSSARRDSWDAIA
-841 KTRNMLSERSLES
+841 KTRNILSDRSLES
-854 VANLT
+854 LANLT
-859 ESQLDADMRRKKVEE
+859 ESQLDTELRRRKAEE
-874 HNRVFSQEHSYT
+874 HSKFILKEQSFQKSYKEDYT
-886 ASQKYSN
+886 SKKYS
-893 NVDIYGERDKYGRQ
+893 ESYGRS
-907 SPSGYR
+907 SPVYSR
-913 TGVRSGGAASVK
+913 IRKEGGAASVR

-961 TSSVRS
+961 TSSVKS

-984 HRVDIKFNGETVP
+984 HRVDIRFNGETVP
-997 GSPWHVNIM
+997 GSPWHVKIM
-1006 SNSNLSVLGDT
+1006 SNNSALSVLGEA
-1017 TRLVPANASAVFE
+1017 TRLVPANTPAIFE
-1030 IITST
+1030 IITPTST
-1035 NVAPDD
+1035 PPSD
-1041 LMVHVIAPSKRS
+1041 LRVHVVAPSKR
-1053 VQARVLPGSR
+1053 VVPARVLPGNR
-1063 TGVQSVEFV
+1063 LGVHSVEFV
-1072 PTEVGTHII
+1072 PTEIGTHLID
-1081 EVTVNGEKLPSGP
+1081 VSVDGEKLPSGP
-1094 LIAKVY
+1094 LVAKVY
-1100 DAGLI
+1100 DSGLI
-1105 QVADVSGGVVGQPV
+1105 QVADVGGGVVGQPV

-1173 GETVRGCPFVCSV
+1173 GETVRGCPFVCPVS
-1186 ADTSRVTLSLSHLEL
+1186 DTSRVTLSLTHLEL
-1201 VPVNHPSSFHMGVA
+1201 IPVNQPSSFHMGVA

-1246 AEFTPTQV
+1246 AEFTPIQV

-1269 GTPFIAKAFDSNKV
+1269 GTPFIAKSFDSNKV

-1358 GCPLIVGVGGGGNG
+1358 GCPLIVNVGGSGTG

-1406 PGGQAVPTQVQPLGN
+1406 PGGQAVPTQVQPLG
-1421 SQFRAEFV
+1421 SGQFRAEFV
-1429 PRVVGEHRINV
+1429 PRVVGEHRVNV
-1440 TVSGIPTA
+1440 SVSGVPTV

-1458 VQAIKVKE
+1458 VQAIKIKE
-1466 SSSGVVGK
+1466 AASGIVGK

-1487 GNLEVTVNGGRV
+1487 GNLEVTVNGGLV

-1535 GSPFKCNVAPAAKII
+1535 GSPFKCSVSPSARILSL
-1550 GPEALDKVSV
+1550 ETLDKVSV
-1560 GRLCTLVVES
+1560 GKPCTFVVES

-1577 ILGPARR
+1577 ILGPGRR
-1584 SLPTQITPQAGSTGK
+1584 ALITKVHPQENTVGK
-1599 FDISFTPIDVG
+1599 FEVTFTPIDVG
-1610 DHSVEVRLP
+1610 DHSVEVRLQS
-1619 AGHIEGSPFLIK
+1619 GHIDGSPFLIK

-1645 GIVGKPVSFSINASQ
+1645 GLVGKPVSFSINASQ
-1660 AGAGNLEIIVAVA
+1660 AGAGNLEIIVAVG

-1710 AVPGSPFSCKVSP
+1710 PVPGSPFNCKVSP

-1751 GVTTGEPQVV
+1751 GVTGGEPQVV
-1761 ATAPTGKIIPTKVS
+1761 ATAPNGKSLPTKLIIN
-1775 SSGDGYVAR
+1775 GDTYIAR
-1784 FTPEMVGRHS
+1784 FVPESVGRHS
-1794 VAILINDQ
+1794 IAILINDQ

-1815 VNKVIVSGLPGRKNH
+1815 VNKVIVTGLPGRKTDLTRSINE
-1830 DNIKRILNDLSLSN
+1830 LSLKEMES
-1844 DLASAEVGKPVTF
+1844 SAEVGKPVTF

-1869 ELVVSTQHTTIK
+1869 ELVVSTQQTTIK

-1895 FVPQTAE
+1895 FVPLTAE
-1902 DHFVNITFN
+1902 DHYVNITFN
-1911 DMSVVGSPFHCSVVE
+1911 DMTVVGSPFHCSVIE
-1926 ATQYVQIGTISYI
+1926 STQYCQIGSTAYI
-1939 DLPSDQ
+1939 DLPSEN
-1945 HKLEITDANN
+1945 HKIEINDPNN
-1955 HHVKYVVN
+1955 HHVKYVFN
-1963 NSKAEFSLSQTG
+1963 NYKGEFDLTQTG
-1975 TYRVQIYRGH
+1975 TYRVNILRDN
-1985 EIVATRTI
+1985 EIVATRTF
-1993 HVFDTSKIDVVNAP
+1993 HVFDTTKIDVINAP
-2007 EALCH
+2007 EATCH
-2012 RPAVVGINMNK
+2012 RPSAIGINLTR
-2023 VGPGRLTASVKVGNK
+2023 VGPGKLTATVKVGNR
-2038 DVAHSVRQSPN
+2038 DVSHSVRQSPT
-2049 NPNMWEIVFH
+2049 NPNMWEVVFH
-2059 PIHAASH
+2059 PVQAAPH
-2066 RITLLYNN
+2066 RIILFYNG
-2074 VPKFGVL
+2074 VPKFGAL
-2081 EVPVKGPGNEPW
+2081 EIPVKGPGSEPW

-2101 ARVGKVTSFN
+2101 AKVGKVNSFQ
-2111 IDTLGRSAREFDV
+2111 IETQGRSAREFDV
-2124 VISGPGGSAVPV
+2124 VVSGPTGSAVPV

-2141 KTGKLQAEFTARETG
+2141 KTGKLQAEFTAREIG
-2156 SHKVE
+2156 PHKVE
-2161 VLHQSKPVN
+2161 VLHQGKHLV

-2178 FDPDNVRVLDI
+2178 FDADNVRITDV
-2189 PHVQGNVGERVSF
+2189 PTSQGNVGEKVYFNVST
-2202 SVSNKNSGDADL
+2202 KNSGVAEL
-2214 EVQVTNPIGQT
+2214 EVQVTNPMNQT
-2225 MATQEHT
+2225 LSVEKIEIDENTV
-2232 LEDDLKQVSFLPTIA
+2232 QVMFLPTLA
-2247 GLYQVT
+2247 GLYQVSV
-2253 ITYGGVPVKGS
+2253 TYGGVILKGS
-2264 PLALGVGPIG
+2264 PLALGVGPVG

-2285 LESGQVGERTSF
+2285 LEIGRVGERCSF
-2297 TVSSVIQP
+2297 TVSSVLQP
-2305 KVQIEAVE
+2305 KVSVEAVE
-2313 GNIDAHIQS
+2313 GNIDAQIQTH
-2322 PKPGEYLVSY
+2322 KPGEHQVHYV
-2332 TPKWVGTYDVIVSIG
+2332 PKWVGTYDIVISIG
-2347 PTDLPGS
+2347 PNDLPGS
-2354 PFRPLIVD
+2354 PFRPNIVD
-2362 PSAARLIG
+2362 PSAVRLIG
-2370 GWNQYLDDNGRLK
+2370 GWNQYLDDSGRIK
-2383 LPCKLAFDLT
+2383 LPAKLAFDT
-2393 NAGPG
+2393 SSAGPG
-2398 TLDCKISGRK
+2398 NLECKIAGRK
-2408 INPEKTGSRVRFD
+2408 INPEKSNSRIRFD
-2421 ISGEGLNSGEHDL
+2421 LSGEGLSPGEHEF
-2434 DIRLAN
+2434 DIRFGSF
-2440 IPLPNAP
+2440 PLLDAP
-2447 KTVISSGDQVVL
+2447 TSIVCLGDQVVL

-2464 ANAQC
+2464 AHAQC
-2469 GEPAMFSIDGS
+2469 GEPAVLTIDGS
-2480 KASTG
+2480 KASIG

-2495 TNIPIPVMIS
+2495 SNIPVPVMIS
-2505 LAGEKTWRATYTI
+2505 LAGDKIWKAAYTV
-2518 NTPGNYLLS
+2518 NVPGNYLLS

-2538 PLMVEAK
+2538 PLVVEAK

-2607 LNVKPQEPGKHAL
+2607 LNVKPQEAGKHAL

-2640 APDASKV
+2640 APDPTKV

-2731 PVMIFDTQEELRRF
+2731 HVMIFDTQEELRRYISTL

>member
-25 IKGNEDVWVE
+25 IKGNEDLWVD

-47 HLPQNLRVA
+47 HLPQDLRVA
-56 DLSQDL
+56 DLSKDL
-62 CTGVRLCALVEALRG
+62 CTGVRLCLLVEALRKK
-77 HPLKPAWNRRPANQH
+77 PLKPSWNKRPANQH
-92 HYLENVATALSAVEQ
+92 HYLENVTCALSAIEQ
-107 DGVKLVNIGNVD
+107 DGIKLVNIGNTD

-135 IVRYQIGR
+135 IVHYQIGR

-152 LAWLQAVLPECR
+152 LSWLQAVLPECK

-181 VDYCRPGLFSHWRKL
+181 VDYCRPGLFPHWRQL
-196 DKSNHI
+196 DRSNEI

-209 DIAQRE
+209 NIAQKD

-243 FMKPGSPGFHATLRW
+243 FMKPGSPGFYATLRW

-264 RPVNNFTSDW
+264 RSINNFTTDW
-274 NDGRVVSEVIR
+274 NDGRVISEVIR

-290 APVPEKLRT
+290 AAAPEKLR
-299 ESQYWESNL
+299 SDYAYWEQNQI
-308 YQAIEAGKRLGVQPI
+308 QAIEAGRRLGVQPV
-323 LSAKDMADV
+323 LSAKDMADRN
-332 HVEHLGVMAYAAH
+332 VEHLGVMAYAAH

-369 VGEPTHFQVNL
+369 VGEPTYYQVTL
-380 LDSSLSHSYVSVEV
+380 LDSSLSYSKLSTEI
-394 RGPDNKYYSVKNLKQ
+394 RGPDNKIYLGSKLQQ
-409 GRGVFVPQKVG
+409 GKGNFVPSKVG
-420 MHEIVV
+420 MHEIIV
-426 KYEGQEVVSGHY
+426 KYEGEEVQAGHY
-438 FRVLPQ
+438 FRVLPP

-482 SPTGRP
+482 SPSGRP
-488 LNCPLKTIDGT
+488 LDCPLTVIDGT
-499 NSATFKPDEAGEW
+499 NSATFKPDEPGEW

-534 PNGVQVSGLEGALP
+534 PNGVQVSGIEGALP
-548 LVPHSVD
+548 LIPHAIEV
-555 LDCRGVGVPGE
+555 DCRGVGVPGE
-566 VYADIV
+566 VVADIV
-572 HDKRSVHCRVEK
+572 HDKKSVHCHVEK
-584 VNSSGLLYRI
+584 IDNFHYRI

-599 DVGKHRVYVY
+599 DAGKHRVYVY

-628 RSKSSS
+628 RSKISSS
-634 SPSPN
+634 PTSPYRASPTNRFNSPSPN
-639 STYRQSP
+639 LSTPTKNSSYTSYRQNASP
-646 TSRYS
+646 LLDETHKFAQDYHMKSVSEKRMP
-651 SSSPSPINH
+651 SSSPI
-660 VKNSTYN
+660 Y
-667 NYRQSASPVLNET
+667 Q
-680 HKYAQEY
+680 
-687 HKMSLAD
+687 
-694 KRNSPSFNDRT
+694 DRT
-705 SSPSYLNRTNSP
+705 H
-717 SYMQRTQSPSYNRS
+717 SPSYNQRTHS
-731 DSPDYISSR
+731 PVYRTASPNFHPPSPNYRPNSPPVQGRDSPDFITSR
-740 RLNEKRYD
+740 KLNEKRYD
-748 TASPNFAKKAEYD
+748 FTN
-761 SNYTSKMSSMRISDS
+761 KMSSMRLEDS
-776 RSPNFLERSSPD
+776 RSPSYLERSSPD
-788 VGYNSRY
+788 VGFTSTSRY
-795 DKRVTESRSYNSSY
+795 DKRVSENRVFTNSS
-809 DQNDGIDTSP
+809 NGVDTTP
-819 IVKVSALT
+819 IIKVSSLN
-827 DNSSARRDSWDAIA
+827 DQSSARRDSWDAIA
-841 KTRNMLSERSLES
+841 KTKNILSDRSLES
-854 VANLT
+854 LANLT
-859 ESQLDADMRRKKVEE
+859 ESQLDTDIRRRKAEE
-874 HNRVFSQEHSYT
+874 HSKFVLKEQSYQT
-886 ASQKYSN
+886 NYNENYSSSKKYS
-893 NVDIYGERDKYGRQ
+893 DSFGRN
-907 SPSGYR
+907 SPVYSR
-913 TGVRSGGAASVK
+913 VRKDGGASSVK

-961 TSSVRS
+961 TSSVKS
-967 LGGQRFKA
+967 LGGQRFRA

-984 HRVDIKFNGETVP
+984 HRVDIRFNGETVP

-1006 SNSNLSVLGDT
+1006 SNNSALSVLGEA
-1017 TRLVPANASAVFE
+1017 TRLVPANSPAVFE
-1030 IITST
+1030 IITPSST
-1035 NVAPDD
+1035 PPSD
-1041 LMVHVIAPSKRS
+1041 LRVHVVAPSKRVVS
-1053 VQARVLPGSR
+1053 ARVIPGNR
-1063 TGVQSVEFV
+1063 LGVHSVEFV
-1072 PTEVGTHII
+1072 PTEIGTHLID
-1081 EVTVNGEKLPSGP
+1081 VSVDGEKLPSGP
-1094 LIAKVY
+1094 LMAKVY

-1105 QVADVSGGVVGQPV
+1105 QVADVGGGVVGQPV

-1173 GETVRGCPFVCSV
+1173 GETVRGCPFVCAVS
-1186 ADTSRVTLSLSHLEL
+1186 DTSRVTLSLSHLEL
-1201 VPVNHPSSFHMGVA
+1201 IPVNQPSSFHMGVA

-1226 RGPIGE
+1226 RGPVGE

-1269 GTPFIAKAFDSNKV
+1269 GTPFIAKSFDSNKV

-1358 GCPLIVGVGGGGNG
+1358 GCPLIVNVGGSGTG

-1421 SQFRAEFV
+1421 GQFRAEFV
-1429 PRVVGEHRINV
+1429 PRVVGEHRVNV
-1440 TVSGIPTA
+1440 SVSGVPTV

-1458 VQAIKVKE
+1458 VQAIKIKE
-1466 SSSGVVGK
+1466 AASGIVGK

-1487 GNLEVTVNGGRV
+1487 GNLEVTVNGGLV

-1535 GSPFKCNVAPAAKII
+1535 GSPFKCAVSPAARILSLDT
-1550 GPEALDKVSV
+1550 LDKVSV
-1560 GRLCTLVVES
+1560 GKPCTFVVES

-1584 SLPTQITPQAGSTGK
+1584 ALVTKVRPQENTVGK
-1599 FDISFTPIDVG
+1599 FEVTFTPIDVG
-1610 DHSVEVRLP
+1610 DHSVEVRLQS
-1619 AGHIEGSPFLIK
+1619 GHIDGSPFLIK

-1660 AGAGNLEIIVAVA
+1660 AGAGNLEIIVAVG

-1710 AVPGSPFSCKVSP
+1710 PVPGSPFNCKVSP

-1751 GVTTGEPQVV
+1751 GVTGGEPQVL
-1761 ATAPTGKIIPTKVS
+1761 ATAPNGKTIPTKLIVN
-1775 SSGDGYVAR
+1775 GDTYIAR
-1784 FTPEMVGRHS
+1784 FIPESVGRHS
-1794 VAILINDQ
+1794 IAILINDQ

-1815 VNKVIVSGLPGRKNH
+1815 VNKVIVTGLPERKG
-1830 DNIKRILNDLSLSN
+1830 DLNTSINELSLK
-1844 DLASAEVGKPVTF
+1844 DAPKPAEVGKPVTF

-1895 FVPQTAE
+1895 FVPLTAE
-1902 DHFVNITFN
+1902 DHYVNITFN
-1911 DMSVVGSPFHCSVVE
+1911 DMTVVGSPFHCSVIE
-1926 ATQYVQIGTISYI
+1926 STQYFQIGATAYI
-1939 DLPSDQ
+1939 DLPSDN
-1945 HKLEITDANN
+1945 HKIEISDPNN

-1963 NSKAEFSLSQTG
+1963 NYKGEFSLTQTG
-1975 TYRVQIYRGH
+1975 TYRVNILRDN
-1985 EIVATRTI
+1985 EVVATRTF
-1993 HVFDTSKIDVVNAP
+1993 HVFDTTKIDIINAP
-2007 EALCH
+2007 EAICH
-2012 RPAVVGINMNK
+2012 RPSAIGINMNR
-2023 VGPGRLTASVKVGNK
+2023 VGPGKLTAAVKVGNR
-2038 DVAHSVRQSPN
+2038 DVSHSVRQSPTN
-2049 NPNMWEIVFH
+2049 ANMWEVIFH
-2059 PIHAASH
+2059 PVQAAPH
-2066 RITLLYNN
+2066 RITLFYNG

-2081 EVPVKGPGNEPW
+2081 EIPVKGPGSEPW

-2101 ARVGKVTSFN
+2101 AKVGKVNSFQ
-2111 IDTLGRSAREFDV
+2111 IETQGRSAREFDV
-2124 VISGPGGSAVPV
+2124 VVSGPTGSAVPV

-2141 KTGKLQAEFTARETG
+2141 KTGKLQAEFTSREIG
-2156 SHKVE
+2156 AHKVE
-2161 VLHQSKPVN
+2161 VLHQGKHLV
-2170 GSPFTCQA
+2170 GSPFVCQA
-2178 FDPDNVRVLDI
+2178 FDPDNVKITDV
-2189 PHVQGNVGERVSF
+2189 PTSQGNVGDKVYFNISTK
-2202 SVSNKNSGDADL
+2202 SSGSAELD
-2214 EVQVTNPIGQT
+2214 VQVTNPIHQT
-2225 MATQEHT
+2225 LAVQKVQSDENTTQ
-2232 LEDDLKQVSFLPTIA
+2232 VMFLPALA
-2247 GLYQVT
+2247 GLYQVA
-2253 ITYGGVPVKGS
+2253 ITYGGIPVKGS
-2264 PLALGVGPIG
+2264 PLALGVGPVG

-2285 LESGQVGERTSF
+2285 LEFGRVGERSSF
-2297 TVSSVIQP
+2297 TVSSVVQP
-2305 KVQIEAVE
+2305 RVSVEAVE
-2313 GNIDAHIQS
+2313 GNIDVQVQS
-2322 PKPGEYLVSY
+2322 HKPGEYQVSY
-2332 TPKWVGTYDVIVSIG
+2332 VPKWVGTYDVIISIG
-2347 PTDLPGS
+2347 PNDLPGS
-2354 PFRPLIVD
+2354 PFRPSVVD
-2362 PSAARLIG
+2362 PAAVRLIG
-2370 GWNQYLDDNGRLK
+2370 GWNQYLDDTGRIK
-2383 LPCKLAFDLT
+2383 LPAKLAFDT
-2393 NAGPG
+2393 SNAGPG
-2398 TLDCKISGRK
+2398 NLECKISGRK
-2408 INPEKTGSRVRFD
+2408 VNQEKSNTRIRFEL
-2421 ISGEGLNSGEHDL
+2421 SGEGLSPGEHEF
-2434 DIRLAN
+2434 DIRFAN
-2440 IPLPNAP
+2440 YPLPEAP
-2447 KTVISSGDQVVL
+2447 SSIICLGDQVVL

-2464 ANAQC
+2464 AHAQC
-2469 GEPAMFSIDGS
+2469 GDAATFTIDGS
-2480 KASTG
+2480 KASIG

-2495 TNIPIPVMIS
+2495 NNIPVPVMIS
-2505 LAGEKTWRATYTI
+2505 LAGDKIWKAAYTVSI
-2518 NTPGNYLLS
+2518 PGNYLLS

-2538 PLMVEAK
+2538 PLVVEAK

-2578 GPGELTAHCTGPRK
+2578 GPGELTAHCAGPRK

-2607 LNVKPQEPGKHAL
+2607 LNVKPQEPGRHAL

-2731 PVMIFDTQEELRRF
+2731 HVMIFDTQEELRRYINTL